1 MGKRILLLVVLL
13 MSIIL
18 SQAQN
23 TPEDLGERIFD
34 LFKNESYNFRELLPS
49 EDQIINLVESK
60 NPELVKN
67 RLDEFQKEYP
77 NLVKRFN
84 KKCQDVLEAGVAI
97 GIVWQEIELTSVKPY
112 MKTIGIT
119 YGNSSAKVEITKL
132 YVNFSCGQREFSL
145 IFDAVVEYDGQF
157 LVSNDAIVVEEVT
170 K

>member
-1 MGKRILLLVVLL
+1 MRKRILLL
-13 MSIIL
+13 IIL
-18 SQAQN
+18 LLNIISTQAQN
-23 TPEDLGERIFD
+23 TPKKLGERIFE
-34 LFKNESYNFRELLPS
+34 LFKNESHNFRELLPS

-67 RLDEFQKEYP
+67 RADDFQKEYP
-77 NLVKRFN
+77 TLVKRFN
-84 KKCQDVLEAGVAI
+84 KKCQDILEAGAAI

-112 MKTIGIT
+112 KKTIGIT

-132 YVNFSCGQREFSL
+132 YVNFSSGKREFSL

-157 LVSNDAIVVEEVT
+157 LVSNDAIVVEEII